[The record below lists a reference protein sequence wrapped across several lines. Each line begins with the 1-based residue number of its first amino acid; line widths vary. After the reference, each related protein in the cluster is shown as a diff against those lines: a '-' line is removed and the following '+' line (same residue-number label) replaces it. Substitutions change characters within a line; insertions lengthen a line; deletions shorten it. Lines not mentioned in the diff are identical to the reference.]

1 MAKPVTG
8 SRYAQA
14 QARRHEALRDL
25 LVLANEIE
33 AARLPS
39 AMVAYRFVQTV
50 RDLYDQYM
58 AGLKPDLHKMLNLPR
73 GKGPRPRRRAFL
85 EARDAMLRRIAA
97 TFPAELRPWTRARRV
112 RELVHGTEPATGDV
126 ALLRQPDFAKYL
138 PESVRQL
145 NRILR
150 GR

>member
-25 LVLANEIE
+25 RALANEIE
-33 AARLPS
+33 AVGLPS
-39 AMVAYRFVQTV
+39 VLVARWFVQTV
-50 RDLYDQYM
+50 REFDDEYM

-73 GKGPRPRRRAFL
+73 GKGPRSHRPAYL
-85 EARDAMLRRIAA
+85 EARNAAIRRIAA
-97 TFPAELRPWTRARRV
+97 TFPAELSTWTRARRV
-112 RELVHGTEPATGDV
+112 LELVHGTEPATGAV
-126 ALLRQPDFAKYL
+126 AVLRLIEFAKRL
-138 PESVRQL
+138 PESVRQVY
-145 NRILR
+145 RILR